1 MLLRKKEHIVFRLF
15 IFILGLLIMS
25 FGIVSLIVADL
36 GAMPWDVFHVG
47 LYYQFGLTIGTW
59 NIITGA
65 VVLSLA
71 SLIMKEFPQMGAFL
85 NMVLCGLFVDMFYY
99 LPFMVTPETFI
110 GKMFMFI
117 SGIIIYGYGMGLY
130 ISAQMGAG
138 PRDSLMI
145 AISDKMKWK
154 IRNVRAVME
163 ILVLIIGFILGGPIY
178 WGTIFFSL
186 MVGPLAGMVLPQCQ
200 KFTNYCMEKLQK
212 KKLKNEQVNKKDK
225 RGVSL

>member
-186 MVGPLAGMVLPQCQ
+186 MVGPLTGMVLPQCQ